1 MHCLF
6 WIYKYCNRRGYSANA
21 TDSSVSHNI
30 WIDHLTN
37 YSSVRSNQAPENLW
51 RPRTWPSGQEEEAAS
66 LSLPEIII
74 SIIFYNFQHLN
85 RANQVRKQS
94 RGPPS
99 SAPASLR
106 TALAEAC
113 ESLPTESGCHLK
125 TASAAGGRSERRA
138 FSARTRSR
146 SLLPLNVWNQALA
159 KNYNYR
165 WYTDWNHRG
174 RFFCWGK
181 LS

>member
-6 WIYKYCNRRGYSANA
+6 WIYKYCNRPGYSANA

-37 YSSVRSNQAPENLW
+37 YSSTRSNPAPENLW
-51 RPRTWPSGQEEEAAS
+51 RPQTRPSGQEEGTAS
-66 LSLPEIII
+66 LLLPEIII

-85 RANQVRKQS
+85 RAHQVRKQS
-94 RGPPS
+94 RGS
-99 SAPASLR
+99 QSTASLR
-106 TALAEAC
+106 KHTHRGLWEHPHGKRLPSKNSLCSWRPQREAC
-113 ESLPTESGCHLK
+113 FQ
-125 TASAAGGRSERRA
+125 RSH
-138 FSARTRSR
+138 RSC
-146 SLLPLNVWNQALA
+146 SLLLLNVWNQALA

>member
-6 WIYKYCNRRGYSANA
+6 WIYKYCNRLGYSANA

-37 YSSVRSNQAPENLW
+37 YRSGRSNQAPENLW
-51 RPRTWPSGQEEEAAS
+51 RPRTWPSGQEKEAVS
-66 LSLPEIII
+66 LLLPEIII

-99 SAPASLR
+99 SAFTSPRKHTHSGLWEPPHGKRLPSKNSLCSWR
-106 TALAEAC
+106 PQREAC
-113 ESLPTESGCHLK
+113 FQRLHPQLQFTPVKCMESS
-125 TASAAGGRSERRA
+125 
-138 FSARTRSR
+138 SR
-146 SLLPLNVWNQALA
+146 
-159 KNYNYR
+159 
-165 WYTDWNHRG
+165 
-174 RFFCWGK
+174 
-181 LS
+181 